1 MTFDLDFFLF
11 QILPYISLAVLFL
24 GSIVRFDRD
33 PYSWRSKSSQLLRKK
48 QLMWGSILFHLG
60 ILVILAGHAVGLLT
74 PIQVFDAL
82 GISHGFKQI
91 LAMAAGG
98 VAGFFC
104 LIGLLLLLHRRLFDP
119 RIRANS
125 SFADIAVLVL
135 LLVQLCLGLMTITV
149 SMHHLDGHEM
159 VKFMEWAQHIVTFR
173 AGAAEF
179 VRDVDIIFKLHLTLG
194 MFTHLRAWF
203 TSGAP
208 LSSTYSAASIRLSD
222 GEKHNDRSSRY
233 IS

>member
-1 MTFDLDFFLF
+1 MIFDLDFFLF
-11 QILPYISLAVLFL
+11 QIFPYISLAVLLL

-33 PYSWRSKSSQLLRKK
+33 PYSWRSKSSQLLRKR

-74 PIQVFDAL
+74 PIQVFDFL
-82 GISHGFKQI
+82 GISHSFKQI
-91 LAMAAGG
+91 LAMTAGG
-98 VAGFFC
+98 IAGVFC

-135 LLVQLCLGLMTITV
+135 LLAQLCLGLMTITV
-149 SMHHLDGHEM
+149 SMQHLDGHEM

-173 AGAAEF
+173 GGAADF
-179 VRDVDIIFKLHLTLG
+179 VRDVHVVFKLHLTLG
-194 MFTHLRAWF
+194 MFIFLVFPF
-203 TSGAP
+203 TRLVHVWSAP
-208 LSSTYSAASIRLSD
+208 VF
-222 GEKHNDRSSRY
+222 Y
-233 IS
+233 IFRRQYQIVRRREV

>member
-11 QILPYISLAVLFL
+11 QIFPYISLAVLLL

-74 PIQVFDAL
+74 PIQVFDFL

-91 LAMAAGG
+91 LAMTAGG
-98 VAGFFC
+98 IAGVFC

-135 LLVQLCLGLMTITV
+135 LLAQLCLGLLTVPV
-149 SMHHLDGHEM
+149 SMQHLDGHEM

-173 AGAAEF
+173 GGAVDF
-179 VRDVDIIFKLHLTLG
+179 VRDVHVIFKLHLTLG
-194 MFTHLRAWF
+194 MFIFLVFPF
-203 TSGAP
+203 TRLVHVWSAP
-208 LSSTYSAASIRLSD
+208 VF
-222 GEKHNDRSSRY
+222 Y
-233 IS
+233 IFRRQYQIVRRREV